1 MSSQGNSE
9 ARNFVKIE
17 NRGSTRRTV
26 AKDLYEQIAMKR
38 AKTNPFDPGEGNTI
52 RHIVASLDDER
63 WLKWEKWEI
72 IFRTNEGRKINIHFN
87 YDPINKLFDDF
98 KFK

>member
-1 MSSQGNSE
+1 MLKQTRLIQGKE
-9 ARNFVKIE
+9 I
-17 NRGSTRRTV
+17 
-26 AKDLYEQIAMKR
+26 Q
-38 AKTNPFDPGEGNTI
+38 
-52 RHIVASLDDER
+52 SLDDER